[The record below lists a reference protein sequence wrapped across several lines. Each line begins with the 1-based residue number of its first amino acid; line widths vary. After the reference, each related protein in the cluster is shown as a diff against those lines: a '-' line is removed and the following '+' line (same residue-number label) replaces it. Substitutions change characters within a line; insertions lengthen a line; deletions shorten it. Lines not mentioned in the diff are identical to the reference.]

1 MKTRLLPI
9 SWMAQALA
17 LAGLSSFP
25 PAATAIDYWLRAEP
39 LTVLM
44 PGGVNVP
51 MWGYASCTDATFSSC
66 SAATVPGPALA
77 VPVGD
82 PLLTLHLKNNLT
94 ANTSIVIPGQAAT
107 MVAVKFTDA
116 SGRERV
122 RSFTHETLAG
132 GGTGDYAW
140 SNMKPGTYL
149 YHSGTH
155 PQVQVQMGLYGGVK
169 KDFAVGEA
177 YSGVIY
183 SNEVTLLYSEID
195 PALHT
200 AVATD
205 SYGPGT
211 AMPSTLNYQP
221 RFFLINGKAFVKP
234 LAGDPPVPA
243 LATLTAGQ
251 PTLMRFLNAGLQTHV
266 PVINGMSMRLVAED
280 GNPYP
285 WPANPREQYSV
296 FLPAAKTIDAI
307 IVPQAVAGE
316 VTTRYPIYDRRM
328 GLSNDGAPDGGM
340 LAFLDVGGGG
350 SAPAFTSTPV
360 TTAIQNVLYSY
371 TLAAS
376 DADGGV
382 LNYSLDVKPTGM
394 SVDAGTGAISWTPSS
409 AQVGTQAVTA
419 RVTDPTGLF
428 ATQPFSIV
436 VADANDP
443 PVAQNNAYTMIRRG
457 TLNVAAPGILANDSD
472 PDAGDTLSAVNFGA
486 LMPLGGTLVRNADG
500 SFSLSFPSTSN
511 YTGTKT
517 FTYQAQDSSG
527 ATSNVATVSITV
539 IANRAPVA
547 VDDTVAA
554 PVRRS
559 TPPYV
564 PVIIN
569 VLANDSDPDTAIDP
583 ANVINP
589 ASVTISSAPNKGGSV
604 VVNADGTLTYIPK
617 LNFRGTETFRYRVQ
631 DTYSTPAT
639 SNAAYVRVNVQ

>member
-1 MKTRLLPI
+1 MKTRFLPI
-9 SWMAQALA
+9 SRMAQALA

-25 PAATAIDYWLRAEP
+25 PAASAVEYWLRAEP
-39 LTVLM
+39 LTVSM
-44 PGGVNVP
+44 PGSVNVP
-51 MWGYASCTDATFSSC
+51 MWGYALDGTSCPTEPATPCQAS
-66 SAATVPGPALA
+66 VPGPTLT

-82 PLLTLHLKNNLT
+82 PLLTVHLKNNLL
-94 ANTSIVIPGQAAT
+94 ASTSIVIPGQAAT
-107 MVAVKFTDA
+107 MAPVKFTDPT
-116 SGRERV
+116 GRARV
-122 RSFTHETLAG
+122 RSFTHETLGG
-132 GGTGDYAW
+132 GGTADYSW
-140 SNMKPGTYL
+140 SSMKPGTYL

-177 YSGVIY
+177 YSGVLY
-183 SNEVTLLYSEID
+183 SNEVSLLYSEID

-200 AVATD
+200 AVAGGT
-205 SYGPGT
+205 YGTLSGPT
-211 AMPSTLNYQP
+211 STLDYQP
-221 RFFLINGKAFVKP
+221 RYFLINGKP
-234 LAGDPPVPA
+234 YQSGDPAV
-243 LATLTAGQ
+243 ATLTAGQ
-251 PTLMRFLNAGLQTHV
+251 PTLLRFLNAGLQTHV
-266 PVINGMSMRLVAED
+266 PVINGMSMRLIAED

-296 FLPAAKTIDAI
+296 MLPAAKTIDTI
-307 IVPQAVAGE
+307 IVPHAVAGE
-316 VTTRYPIYDRRM
+316 TTTRYPIYDRRM
-328 GLSNDGAPDGGM
+328 GLSNDGSPDGGM

-360 TTAIQNVLYSY
+360 TTATQNAAYSY

-376 DADGGV
+376 DTDGGV

-394 SVDAGTGAISWTPSS
+394 SVNAGTGIISWTPSS

-428 ATQPFSIV
+428 ATQSFSIA

-457 TLNVAAPGILANDSD
+457 TLNIAAPGILANDSD

-486 LMPLGGTLVRNADG
+486 LTPSGGTLVRNANG
-500 SFSLSFPSTSN
+500 SFSFTPPLA
-511 YTGTKT
+511 YTGTKS
-517 FTYQAQDSSG
+517 FSYQAQDSSS

-539 IANRAPVA
+539 IANRPPLA

-564 PVIIN
+564 PVVIS
-569 VLANDSDPDTAIDP
+569 VLVNDSDPDTAIDP

-604 VVNADGTLTYIPK
+604 VVNANGTIAYTPR

-631 DTYSTPAT
+631 DTYITPAT